1 MPVFSQYNSN
11 APDLTAEVAQAAL
24 NPLVIA
30 RQHTHFVEHQLGVMM
45 ADPEWATAPLD
56 PLLETMAISAD
67 YGTDY
72 DYAPDKMSFELY
84 GTHELWPILLR
95 LNYATHRGEF
105 RGPELRF
112 ISPIYT
118 GQLLIISRFGVERAT
133 RSDKTGIPDYGDL
146 TVRKVYS

>member
-1 MPVFSQYNSN
+1 
-11 APDLTAEVAQAAL
+11 
-24 NPLVIA
+24 
-30 RQHTHFVEHQLGVMM
+30 
-45 ADPEWATAPLD
+45 
-56 PLLETMAISAD
+56 MAISAD